1 MLGRILRKGGPSSSS
16 ASSAFSQFKTQNSSE
31 FPSNPF
37 PVNPARR
44 KLDITFN
51 ERYMQGPR
59 QVPVVT
65 SLWQVKVKNNIRKAE
80 YRRLPAEEKRKLYLE
95 SRPTKQKLLDWVGS
109 KSRALVRMVGT
120 VDAWVGPPIRKPL
133 SAQINGNEVKL
144 LGSGGGSART
154 GMSERAKRVMAFGMV
169 VMLGGL
175 MAALAVEKTR
185 LEGVEEVENNM
196 DSNTK
201 RAVPL
206 IQEEKEKRPGVFVW
220 GSNR

>member
-1 MLGRILRKGGPSSSS
+1 
-16 ASSAFSQFKTQNSSE
+16 
-31 FPSNPF
+31 
-37 PVNPARR
+37 
-44 KLDITFN
+44 
-51 ERYMQGPR
+51 MQGPR

-201 RAVPL
+201 GAVPL